1 MRTYIFDMD
10 ETFCDSIKKD
20 HKNYFLDNLIPN
32 KQMIKMINKLYDKG
46 HRIIVMTGRGAMT
59 GIDWKEETEKQLKTW
74 NVKYHELRFIKKPL
88 DYLYVDDK
96 ACSPKEFLEMM
107 KDS

>member
-1 MRTYIFDMD
+1 MKSYIFDMD

-32 KQMIKMINKLYDKG
+32 KKMIGLINQLYDKG
-46 HRIIVMTGRGAMT
+46 NRIVIMTGRGTMT
-59 GIDWKEETEKQLKTW
+59 GIDWKEETEKQLKVW
-74 NVKYHELRFIKKPL
+74 GVKYHELKFMKKPL
-88 DYLYVDDK
+88 EYLYVDDK
-96 ACSPKEFLEMM
+96 ACNPTEFMEMM